1 MIHFTGLGLAVVVSA
16 AFSKHLLELLLLRV
30 VENSFD
36 LALAILHDGLCLGVA
51 ILFGKRGIG
60 AKTLHL
66 LLTVREDR
74 LKLRHLFAA

>member
-1 MIHFTGLGLAVVVSA
+1 MIHFSGLGLAVVVSA

-30 VENSFD
+30 IENSFD

-51 ILFGKRGIG
+51 ILFGKLGIG